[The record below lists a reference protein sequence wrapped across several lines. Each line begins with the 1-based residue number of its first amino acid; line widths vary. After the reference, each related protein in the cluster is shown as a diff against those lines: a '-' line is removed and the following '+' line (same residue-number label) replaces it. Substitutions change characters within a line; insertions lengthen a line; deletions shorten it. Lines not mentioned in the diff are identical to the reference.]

1 MTMENVIALIAATL
15 VLISI
20 PGPNAALIVANSLRV
35 GLRAGFVTV
44 FGTTLGVA
52 IQLALVVLGMSAL
65 IEVAADLLQW
75 IKWGGVAYLVYL
87 GVQTWRAP
95 ADDLAAVQARP
106 AIFWRA
112 CLIAAAN
119 PKTLLF
125 NAAFLP
131 QFVASGSTSVHL
143 MLIAAIFLVVLLL
156 GDLLWAIF
164 AQAARPSLQKAA
176 GLRNRVTGAFLILAG
191 IGLASSRRNF

>member
-1 MTMENVIALIAATL
+1 MENVIALIAATMVL
-15 VLISI
+15 VSI
-20 PGPNAALIVANSLRV
+20 PGPNVALIVANSLRD

-65 IEVAADLLQW
+65 IEIAADLLQW

-87 GVQTWRAP
+87 GVQTWRTP
-95 ADDLAAVQARP
+95 ADDLAAVQAKP

-131 QFVASGSTSVHL
+131 QFVGSGATGNQL
-143 MLIAAIFLVVLLL
+143 MLVATIFLIVLLL

-164 AQAARPSLQKAA
+164 SQAARPLLQKAA
-176 GLRNRVTGAFLILAG
+176 GLRNRVTGAFLVFAG
-191 IGLASSRRNF
+191 IALALSRRNL

>member
-1 MTMENVIALIAATL
+1 MENVIALIAATMVL
-15 VLISI
+15 VSI
-20 PGPNAALIVANSLRV
+20 PGPNVALIVANSLRD

-52 IQLALVVLGMSAL
+52 VQLASVVLGMSAL
-65 IEVAADLLQW
+65 IEIAADLLQW
-75 IKWGGVAYLVYL
+75 IKWGGVAYLIYL
-87 GVQTWRAP
+87 GVQTWRMP
-95 ADDLAAVQARP
+95 ADDLAAVQAKP

-131 QFVASGSTSVHL
+131 QFVGPGATGLQL
-143 MLIAAIFLVVLLL
+143 MLVATIFLIVLLL

-164 AQAARPSLQKAA
+164 SQAARPLLQKAA
-176 GLRNRVTGAFLILAG
+176 GLRNRVTGAFLVLAG
-191 IGLASSRRNF
+191 IGLAVSRRNV

>member
-1 MTMENVIALIAATL
+1 MENTVALIAATL
-15 VLISI
+15 VLVSI
-20 PGPNAALIVANSLRV
+20 PGPNAALIVANSLRD
-35 GLRAGFVTV
+35 GLRAGFITV

-52 IQLALVVLGMSAL
+52 VQLALVVLGMSAL
-65 IEVAADLLQW
+65 IEIAADLLQW

-87 GVQTWRAP
+87 GVQTWRLP
-95 ADDLAAVQARP
+95 ADDLAKVQASP

-131 QFVASGSTSVHL
+131 QFVAVDATSVQL
-143 MLIAAIFLVVLLL
+143 MLVATVFLLVLLL
-156 GDLLWAIF
+156 GDLLWAVF
-164 AQAARPSLQKAA
+164 AHAARPLLQKAA
-176 GLRNRVTGAFLILAG
+176 GLRNRVTGAFLVLAG
-191 IGLASSRRNF
+191 IGLALSRRNL